1 MLVEGLNLQMKTSKS
16 TLQYFGIF
24 YKQIVWMNYLIGWLL
39 PFLIV
44 ALASLTGFLTDSYM
58 EKPNS
63 NITAFP
69 TENYEICWVSSKSLM
84 RVYAV
89 IIPIGIMTSLN
100 IIFVVRS
107 IIVVYRIK
115 KKDFEQY
122 SNKER
127 HQETNELNQIQ
138 HGFKVVLLL
147 TPVTGIPWILLFLTS
162 KYILPWF
169 FTKLECLSVS
179 TFCLLHVAGS
189 TRPSYVQ
196 LSEIH

>member
-16 TLQYFGIF
+16 SLQYFGIF
-24 YKQIVWMNYLIGWLL
+24 YKQIVWMNYLLGWLL

-44 ALASLTGFLTDSYM
+44 ALASVTGFLTDSYM

-107 IIVVYRIK
+107 IIVVYRIR

-122 SNKER
+122 LSKER

-138 HGFKVVLLL
+138 NGFKVVLLL

-169 FTKLECLSVS
+169 FTKLVYLSVS
-179 TFCLLHVAGS
+179 TFCLLHLTS
-189 TRPSYVQ
+189 TLANHTS
-196 LSEIH
+196 S

>member
-16 TLQYFGIF
+16 SLQYFGIF
-24 YKQIVWMNYLIGWLL
+24 YKQIVWMNYLLGWLL

-44 ALASLTGFLTDSYM
+44 ALASVTGFLTDSYM

-107 IIVVYRIK
+107 IIVVYRIR

-122 SNKER
+122 LSKER

-138 HGFKVVLLL
+138 NGFKVVLLL

-162 KYILPWF
+162 KYTSMVFHKNGVSFSFNVLPAASNF
-169 FTKLECLSVS
+169 NISQS
-179 TFCLLHVAGS
+179 H
-189 TRPSYVQ
+189 VQ
-196 LSEIH
+196 LSKIH

>member
-16 TLQYFGIF
+16 SLQYFGIF
-24 YKQIVWMNYLIGWLL
+24 YKQIVWMNYLLGWLL

-44 ALASLTGFLTDSYM
+44 ALASVTGFLTDSYM

-69 TENYEICWVSSKSLM
+69 TENYEICWVSLKSLM

-107 IIVVYRIK
+107 IIVVYRIR

-122 SNKER
+122 LSKER

-138 HGFKVVLLL
+138 NGFKVVLLL

-162 KYILPWF
+162 KYTSMVFHKNGVSFSFNVLPAASNF
-169 FTKLECLSVS
+169 NISQS
-179 TFCLLHVAGS
+179 H
-189 TRPSYVQ
+189 VQ
-196 LSEIH
+196 LSKIH